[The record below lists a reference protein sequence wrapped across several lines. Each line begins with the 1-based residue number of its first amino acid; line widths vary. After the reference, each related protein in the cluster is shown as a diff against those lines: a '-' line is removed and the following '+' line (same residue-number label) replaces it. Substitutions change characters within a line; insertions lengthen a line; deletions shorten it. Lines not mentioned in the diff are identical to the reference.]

1 MPFRWEQVLAQEW
14 DRAKREKVGLGLG
27 FDLLYNVDMVGILL
41 FPGMVSS
48 LADQTN
54 ASPEMA
60 NDQT

>member
-1 MPFRWEQVLAQEW
+1 MLAEEW
-14 DRAKREKVGLGLG
+14 DRAKREEVGLGLG
-27 FDLLYNVDMVGILL
+27 LDPLYNVDMVGILQ

-54 ASPEMA
+54 TSPEMA